1 VERAVVDT
9 VECAVLVNRVGETFA
24 GVVVDTR
31 RAGVVVQLARPAVVA
46 PLPAAVPLGDE
57 VRVRLVGVDPV
68 TRSVELAAVDR

>member
-1 VERAVVDT
+1 
-9 VECAVLVNRVGETFA
+9 
-24 GVVVDTR
+24 VVDTR

-68 TRSVELAAVDR
+68 TRSVELTAVDR